1 MASSSSS
8 CSADNEEH
16 FGSDDSEDD
25 SDESDESDEESK
37 ALLSRLFN
45 VANRQFARRRT
56 FTQSSHERPYN
67 TISTPTPVEPVRA
80 IDDEETE
87 TE

>member
-1 MASSSSS
+1 MASSSS

-25 SDESDESDEESK
+25 SDESDEESK
-37 ALLSRLFN
+37 ALFSRLVQ
-45 VANRQFARRRT
+45 VASRHFAKVREPARAT
-56 FTQSSHERPYN
+56 N
-67 TISTPTPVEPVRA
+67 TPSTPVAIKQEVVPVPPLPE